1 MKIVPT
7 HKFDSPSEEM
17 AVFSPA
23 VRVDESMRVLYANPA
38 AQKAGISTGDTLT
51 LKEGSGE
58 RLRHE
63 ACFAR
68 SPLTRYDPLG
78 SPQNAAQYTLT
89 NTHGFRLAYVEYTY
103 TFHRCQAIAVLFRTK
118 QEYLHFTATLQQ
130 GPRRYCGMLLQ
141 SLRTLRDTCRNT
153 SADGMPVSAD
163 TVEELMTVTLLTLQC
178 FYPDA
183 VYTGGKRIYS
193 LRRTVDAYISALT
206 DYAAALSVS
215 LALPFEAGGGDM
227 YTQLDPECLY
237 LLLSALL
244 SVVSDISDDH
254 TARIW
259 LSEEGE
265 DRSIHIRTRC
275 GRLSRILRR
284 TSDVQALA
292 VAAPRKKMQLTM
304 AEFLAGYCRYD
315 ILIDGDEEAET
326 LTLTVFLPS
335 HPTQPDFK
343 TPLYADAHL
352 DTTMRAICR
361 LFTLMD
367 ADQQKKHHDH
377 IHAPLVLGT
386 EQKQ

>member
-7 HKFDSPSEEM
+7 NKPDSPSQEM
-17 AVFSPA
+17 TVFSPA
-23 VRVDESMRVLYANPA
+23 VRVDASMRVLYANPA
-38 AQKAGISTGDTLT
+38 AQREGFCVGDTLT

-63 ACFAR
+63 ACFAQ
-68 SPLTRYDPLG
+68 SPLTRYEPLG
-78 SPQNAAQYTLT
+78 SPQNAALYTLT

-118 QEYLHFTATLQQ
+118 QEYLHFAAALQQ

-141 SLRTLRDTCRNT
+141 SLRTLRDACRNT
-153 SADGMPVSAD
+153 PADGTPVSSD

-193 LRRTVDAYISALT
+193 LRRTVDAYVSALT
-206 DYAAALSVS
+206 DYAAALSIS
-215 LALPFEAGGGDM
+215 LALPFEAGSGDM

-265 DRSIHIRTRC
+265 DRSIHIRTQC

-292 VAAPRKKMQLTM
+292 VAAPRKKMQITM

-315 ILIDGDEEAET
+315 ILIGGDEEAET
-326 LTLTVFLPS
+326 LTLTVLLPA

-377 IHAPLVLGT
+377 VHAPLVLGT

>member
-1 MKIVPT
+1 MKMIST
-7 HKFDSPSEEM
+7 HKTDGQPKGM
-17 AVFSPA
+17 TVFSPA

-38 AQKAGISTGDTLT
+38 AQREGICVGDTLT
-51 LKEGSGE
+51 LKEGSSE

-68 SPLTRYDPLG
+68 SSLTRYEPLG
-78 SPQNAAQYTLT
+78 SPQNAALYTLT

-103 TFHRCQAIAVLFRTK
+103 TFHRCQAIAVLFRTR
-118 QEYLHFTATLQQ
+118 QEYLHFAAALQQ

-141 SLRTLRDTCRNT
+141 SLRTLRDTCRCAPT
-153 SADGMPVSAD
+153 DGTPVSAD
-163 TVEELMTVTLLTLQC
+163 TVEELMTVNLLTLQC
-178 FYPDA
+178 FYPDS

-193 LRRTVDAYISALT
+193 LRRTLDAYVAALT
-206 DYAAALSVS
+206 EYAAALSIS
-215 LALPFEAGGGDM
+215 LDLPFEAGSEDM

-244 SVVSDISDDH
+244 SVISDVSDDH

-275 GRLSRILRR
+275 ERLSRILRR

-292 VAAPRKKMQLTM
+292 VAAPRKKMQITM
-304 AEFLAGYCRYD
+304 AEFLAGYCQYD
-315 ILIDGDEEAET
+315 ILIGGDEEAAT
-326 LTLTVFLPS
+326 LTLTVLLTA

-367 ADQQKKHHDH
+367 ADQQKQHHDH
-377 IHAPLVLGT
+377 IHAPLMLGT
-386 EQKQ
+386 EQEQ

>member
-7 HKFDSPSEEM
+7 HKFDSPSGEM

-38 AQKAGISTGDTLT
+38 AQRAGIRTGDTLT

-78 SPQNAAQYTLT
+78 SPQNAALYTLT

-118 QEYLHFTATLQQ
+118 QEYLHFAAALQQ

-153 SADGMPVSAD
+153 PADGTPVSSD

-193 LRRTVDAYISALT
+193 LRRTVEAYISALT

-292 VAAPRKKMQLTM
+292 VAAPRKKMQITM

-315 ILIDGDEEAET
+315 ILIGGDEEAET

-377 IHAPLVLGT
+377 VHAPLVLGT